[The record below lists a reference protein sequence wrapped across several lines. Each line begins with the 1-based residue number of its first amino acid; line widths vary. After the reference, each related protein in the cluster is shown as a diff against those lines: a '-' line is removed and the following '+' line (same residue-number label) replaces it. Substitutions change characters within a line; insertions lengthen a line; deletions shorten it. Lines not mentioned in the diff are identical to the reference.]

1 METMC
6 CPICKGTGKLEVPT
20 FKQKALAEKRQTA
33 LKLKEQGYSI
43 REIMKIM
50 KYKSPRSVQTLLQI

>member
-1 METMC
+1 MEKMC
-6 CPICKGTGKLEVPT
+6 CPICKGTGTLEVPT
-20 FKQKALAEKRQTA
+20 FKQKALQEKRTTA
-33 LKLKEQGYSI
+33 KALKEQGYSI